1 MDIFIAS
8 DHAGFELKQYIISSI
23 SKISW
28 IDLGCDSLESVDYPI
43 YSFKLA
49 QSVVNKKSSKG
60 IMICG
65 SGVGSCIAANKVL
78 NARASVCHDSY
89 SAHQGVEHDDM
100 NILVLGARV
109 IGKSLAIEVVNSFIN
124 AKFSNDERHLRRLKQ
139 ILSFETKYEK

>member
-60 IMICG
+60 TTKPIEEKKL
-65 SGVGSCIAANKVL
+65 VGLDLFLEVHD
-78 NARASVCHDSY
+78 ASVTTLADKVS
-89 SAHQGVEHDDM
+89 
-100 NILVLGARV
+100 
-109 IGKSLAIEVVNSFIN
+109 SL
-124 AKFSNDERHLRRLKQ
+124 LP
-139 ILSFETKYEK
+139 